1 MICFECKNWCTQH
14 ALQPALRQTHLWDQV
29 NPFFC
34 TCDIPLSTKQ
44 STRTQWKRQ
53 KWSEMERNGSKGIH
67 LDGNWCSMCSVNLCI
82 TSFIHVY
89 IFMLVFC
96 VRSVSKPWASQ
107 PWDVAMCRAQ
117 ACPEHF
123 PSLRPMLTQVTHR
136 FCLREVLICSDCL
149 SPSQLLVRILARAYA
164 AQCCAN
170 AAPDFEHG
178 SFEDH
183 WSMAHPHVLLRSYCH
198 WQEQEKAQPGY
209 NLEPRDCGSTLVVWA
224 TAIAQGVVFL
234 IIMFLLST
242 FTCISRY
249 FIVLFSLLW
258 LTGAWGGDF
267 SSNGRNLAG
276 SLLQKPLK
284 FWNQDRFECK
294 SKRRHHK
301 LWPLWQNTDGS
312 MSRNFQKIINLEIST
327 RWCLFGWKEHCYAK
341 GKWKVMKS
349 RSLMCEPAQ
358 FGLEGRTGAARMVP
372 PAWLP
377 RKADCCATEW
387 RICSDGKAKNKDVE
401 LNSVTV
407 GQTERRC
414 ESERNH
420 WVLTCLLFPVV
431 FPVLVLVFPVIPC
444 GSLQSSIFCPGCI
457 SCTHA
462 TWLSKSLAVAARH
475 DAVLALYQRAFALS
489 FLCCPSCSE
498 LIQNGTL
505 MLKAQFLTKPLVFH
519 TARARHL
526 KQMNGVTPSSGLSWM
541 CFASFLSQ
549 DLKRSRETAVLCAFL
564 SSLMKVGLKLSLYS
578 STLHGTFQTFQ
589 MQEQIAR

>member
-1 MICFECKNWCTQH
+1 
-14 ALQPALRQTHLWDQV
+14 
-29 NPFFC
+29 
-34 TCDIPLSTKQ
+34 
-44 STRTQWKRQ
+44 
-53 KWSEMERNGSKGIH
+53 
-67 LDGNWCSMCSVNLCI
+67 
-82 TSFIHVY
+82 
-89 IFMLVFC
+89 
-96 VRSVSKPWASQ
+96 
-107 PWDVAMCRAQ
+107 
-117 ACPEHF
+117 
-123 PSLRPMLTQVTHR
+123 MLTQVTHR

-149 SPSQLLVRILARAYA
+149 SPSQLLVRILAWAYA

-183 WSMAHPHVLLRSYCH
+183 WSMALPYVLLRSYCH

-209 NLEPRDCGSTLVVWA
+209 NLEPRDCGSTLLVWA
-224 TAIAQGVVFL
+224 TAIAQGVVIL
-234 IIMFLLST
+234 IIMFILSI

-249 FIVLFSLLW
+249 VIVLFSLLW

-327 RWCLFGWKEHCYAK
+327 RWCLFGWKKHCYAK

-349 RSLMCEPAQ
+349 RSRGQNRGRADGPA
-358 FGLEGRTGAARMVP
+358 LTSKKGRLLCRVANLQRRQSEKQWSWIEQRDRWTNRKKMQIRKKSLGVNLPDVSRCLSSP
-372 PAWLP
+372 CPCLSSHSLWL
-377 RKADCCATEW
+377 T
-387 RICSDGKAKNKDVE
+387 
-401 LNSVTV
+401 
-407 GQTERRC
+407 
-414 ESERNH
+414 
-420 WVLTCLLFPVV
+420 
-431 FPVLVLVFPVIPC
+431 
-444 GSLQSSIFCPGCI
+444 SIVKYYPGCI
-457 SCTHA
+457 SYTHA
-462 TWLSKSLAVAARH
+462 TWLSKSLAARH
-475 DAVLALYQRAFALS
+475 DAVLALYQHAFALS

-498 LIQNGTL
+498 LIQKGTL

-549 DLKRSRETAVLCAFL
+549 DLKRSRETAVLCASL

-578 STLHGTFQTFQ
+578 STLHGTFQTFE
-589 MQEQIAR
+589 MQEQIWTNMNK

>member
-1 MICFECKNWCTQH
+1 
-14 ALQPALRQTHLWDQV
+14 
-29 NPFFC
+29 
-34 TCDIPLSTKQ
+34 
-44 STRTQWKRQ
+44 
-53 KWSEMERNGSKGIH
+53 
-67 LDGNWCSMCSVNLCI
+67 MCL
-82 TSFIHVY
+82 
-89 IFMLVFC
+89 
-96 VRSVSKPWASQ
+96 
-107 PWDVAMCRAQ
+107 AQ

-183 WSMAHPHVLLRSYCH
+183 WSMALPYVLLRSYCH
-198 WQEQEKAQPGY
+198 WQEQEKAQAGY
-209 NLEPRDCGSTLVVWA
+209 NLEPRDCGSTLLVWA
-224 TAIAQGVVFL
+224 TAIAQGVVIL
-234 IIMFLLST
+234 IIMFILSI

-249 FIVLFSLLW
+249 VIVLFSLLW

-327 RWCLFGWKEHCYAK
+327 RWCLFGWKKNTVMRRANEK
-341 GKWKVMKS
+341 WWKVV
-349 RSLMCEPAQ
+349 
-358 FGLEGRTGAARMVP
+358 LEGRTGAARMVP
-372 PAWLP
+372 PWLP
-377 RKADCCATEW
+377 RKADCCAEW
-387 RICSDGKAKNKDVE
+387 RICSDGKAKNNDLE

-414 ESERNH
+414 KSEKNH
-420 WVLTCLLFPVV
+420 WVLTCLMFPVV

-444 GSLQSSIFCPGCI
+444 GSLQSSNTIR
-457 SCTHA
+457 
-462 TWLSKSLAVAARH
+462 AV
-475 DAVLALYQRAFALS
+475 
-489 FLCCPSCSE
+489 FL
-498 LIQNGTL
+498 TL
-505 MLKAQFLTKPLVFH
+505 MQLGWANL
-519 TARARHL
+519 
-526 KQMNGVTPSSGLSWM
+526 
-541 CFASFLSQ
+541 
-549 DLKRSRETAVLCAFL
+549 
-564 SSLMKVGLKLSLYS
+564 
-578 STLHGTFQTFQ
+578 
-589 MQEQIAR
+589 